1 MRSILKLLLSKNPL
15 RQMAETDRKV
25 LAVCIGAAFAFWLIL
40 NLSRD
45 YSITRPVAVA
55 YLVDPERV
63 LVGRMP
69 ERLDASI
76 TGSGWNLI
84 WESLRPDPVP
94 VEIDVRN
101 RENLRLSALDLERQ
115 ASRNLSSSKLVISL
129 PGFESLPIL
138 TTPKE
143 GKRVPVVSRIKVSFA
158 EGHMAQKQP
167 TMLPDSITISGSLDE
182 LEEITEWATE
192 GLLVKNVNSD
202 LRQAI
207 ALQAPP
213 EGITISRNEVSF
225 YLPVEAFIQK
235 TILLPIRIANGR
247 PGARYEFSPKMAS
260 LIFNMPQSA
269 YESLNPEDFD
279 LVADLSGR
287 TVGQGGNDVPLSL
300 LQKPDIVGSFRVEPQ
315 VVAYYLKE

>member
-25 LAVCIGAAFAFWLIL
+25 LAVCVGAAFAFWLIL

-45 YSITRPVAVA
+45 YSITRPIAVQ

-84 WESLRPDPVP
+84 WESFRRSPLP

-115 ASRNLSSSKLVISL
+115 ASRNLSSNKLVISL

-138 TTPKE
+138 TTPKK
-143 GKRVPVVSRIKVSFA
+143 GKRVPVVSRTSVSFS
-158 EGHMAQKQP
+158 EGHMAQKAP
-167 TMLPDSITISGSLDE
+167 TLLPDSITISGALDE
-182 LEEITEWATE
+182 LEDITEWPTE
-192 GLLVKNVNSD
+192 VLSVEDVNSD
-202 LRQAI
+202 LTRAI
-207 ALQAPP
+207 ALEPP
-213 EGITISRNEVSF
+213 PDGITISREEVNF
-225 YLPVEAFIQK
+225 HLPVEAFIQE
-235 TILLPIRIANGR
+235 TISLPIRVANGQA
-247 PGARYEFSPKMAS
+247 GASYAFSPEVA
-260 LIFNMPQSA
+260 IVVFNVPQSA
-269 YESLNPEDFD
+269 YESFTAEDFD

-287 TVGQGGNDVPLSL
+287 ALGQRGNDVPLSL
-300 LQKPDIVGSFRVEPQ
+300 ISKPDIVSSVRIEPQ
-315 VVAYYLKE
+315 VVAYYLRN